1 MAEWRRL
8 LRSGGCIA
16 VTECSWLTGARPLE
30 RRIGEFTGLYRGDGA
45 VKAFT
50 DSLREEIRCYRE
62 FGSYYGYVF
71 YIGQKPGF

>member
-1 MAEWRRL
+1 M
-8 LRSGGCIA
+8 
-16 VTECSWLTGARPLE
+16 E